1 MSSLF
6 PKKRKITHQKS
17 GSVDSNNN
25 TDNDEDKDEML
36 EDFGDFERKLSK
48 KKSSVSSTPSSLKR
62 GNSTL
67 QRLEK
72 PSLRKEVK
80 EIVAIDDEPTSE
92 KPIVV
97 PESITEIEIDLN
109 NYSHVPVSNETD
121 DVVESLKRM
130 KRKLTDA
137 NQQLNEPNK
146 KNSNR
151 PIDVDDLTGE
161 NAYGQTIKKLYSL
174 PKVLSATERAKLI
187 TKQDEIIL
195 EGDNEDEDTQEEEK
209 KEEMISLKTR
219 INGGD
224 ERKWQIPFGK
234 NFQAVRFSLFYF
246 SRKVLIIPFHSFLSF
261 QFQSNISKVYGLPFG
276 QFSLI
281 FDGDGIDWKQDSP
294 ESLQLENEDLL
305 DIKVNEYREEKL
317 FFPAVLFFYSCS
329 DFPLL
334 KSID

>member
-6 PKKRKITHQKS
+6 PKKRKTTNQKS
-17 GSVDSNNN
+17 SSVDSNNN

-48 KKSSVSSTPSSLKR
+48 KKSSVSSTPTLKR
-62 GNSTL
+62 ANSTL

-80 EIVAIDDEPTSE
+80 EIVAIDDDPSPE
-92 KPIVV
+92 KPVIV
-97 PESITEIEIDLN
+97 PESTTEIEIDLN
-109 NYSHVPVSNETD
+109 DYSHVPDSNETD

-146 KNSNR
+146 KKSNR

-195 EGDNEDEDTQEEEK
+195 EGDNEDEDTREEEK
-209 KEEMISLKTR
+209 KEELISVKTR

-234 NFQAVRFSLFYF
+234 NFQAVSFTLFIYQEEFS
-246 SRKVLIIPFHSFLSF
+246 
-261 QFQSNISKVYGLPFG
+261 
-276 QFSLI
+276 
-281 FDGDGIDWKQDSP
+281 
-294 ESLQLENEDLL
+294 
-305 DIKVNEYREEKL
+305 
-317 FFPAVLFFYSCS
+317 
-329 DFPLL
+329 
-334 KSID
+334 